1 MIIPEYIIIMTWI
14 LAAVIIAAIIA
25 AIFFRLY
32 IMFLS
37 NEKENLFLSNE
48 KENLRDR
55 IQDYDYQIGSAR
67 NRLEKLKEEIRE
79 LEARELEIKKNGDNS

>member
-1 MIIPEYIIIMTWI
+1 MTLIPEYIIVMTWA
-14 LAAVIIAAIIA
+14 LAAIIIVAIIA

-37 NEKENLFLSNE
+37 NEKENL
-48 KENLRDR
+48 RDR
-55 IQDYDYQIGSAR
+55 ISDYDYQIGSAR

-79 LEARELEIKKNGDNS
+79 LEARELEIKKNGDNNKSA

>member
-1 MIIPEYIIIMTWI
+1 MIIPEYIIVMTWI

-37 NEKENLFLSNE
+37 NEKENL
-48 KENLRDR
+48 RDR
-55 IQDYDYQIGSAR
+55 KIGYKIMTI
-67 NRLEKLKEEIRE
+67 KLD
-79 LEARELEIKKNGDNS
+79 LLEIV

>member
-1 MIIPEYIIIMTWI
+1 MTLIPEYIIVMTWA
-14 LAAVIIAAIIA
+14 LAAVIIIAIIV

-32 IMFLS
+32 IML
-37 NEKENLFLSNE
+37 LSNE

-55 IQDYDYQIGSAR
+55 ISDYDYQIGSAR

-79 LEARELEIKKNGDNS
+79 LEARELEIKKNGDNNKSA

>member
-1 MIIPEYIIIMTWI
+1 MTLIPEYIIVMTWA
-14 LAAVIIAAIIA
+14 LAAVIIVAIIA

-37 NEKENLFLSNE
+37 NEKENLRN
-48 KENLRDR
+48 R

-67 NRLEKLKEEIRE
+67 NRLEKLKEEIKV
-79 LEARELEIKKNGDNS
+79 LKKEKDLWENKNE

>member
-1 MIIPEYIIIMTWI
+1 MIIPEYIIVMTWI

-37 NEKENLFLSNE
+37 NEKENL
-48 KENLRDR
+48 RDKMYEYG
-55 IQDYDYQIGSAR
+55 DQINSHK
-67 NRLEKLKEEIRE
+67 NTLYSLKREIEE
-79 LEARELEIKKNGDNS
+79 LEVKRDSLQEKS

>member
-1 MIIPEYIIIMTWI
+1 MIIPEYIITMTWV
-14 LAAVIIAAIIA
+14 LAAVIIVTIIA

-37 NEKENLFLSNE
+37 K
-48 KENLRDR
+48 DR

-79 LEARELEIKKNGDNS
+79 LEARELEIKKNGDNNKSA

>member
-32 IMFLS
+32 IM
-37 NEKENLFLSNE
+37 FLSNE

-79 LEARELEIKKNGDNS
+79 LEARELEIKKNGDNN

>member
-1 MIIPEYIIIMTWI
+1 MTLIPEYIIVMTWA
-14 LAAVIIAAIIA
+14 LAAIIIVAIIA

-37 NEKENLFLSNE
+37 NEKENL
-48 KENLRDR
+48 RDR
-55 IQDYDYQIGSAR
+55 ISDYDYQIGSAR